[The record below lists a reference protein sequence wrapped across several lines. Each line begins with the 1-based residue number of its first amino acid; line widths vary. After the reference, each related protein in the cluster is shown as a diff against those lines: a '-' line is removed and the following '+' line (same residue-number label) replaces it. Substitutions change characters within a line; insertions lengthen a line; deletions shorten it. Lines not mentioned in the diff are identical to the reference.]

1 MGERITLSWLE
12 FDVLWEHLG
21 LGPHQPV
28 LAVPSPGVTPRERED
43 VRAKAW
49 ASLAARDLGRPDALD
64 GRLVRWLTALVC
76 PAWELDARMR
86 LTPHGPGT
94 AALIARTG
102 RHARVAVR
110 GNGDVTLWTVPH
122 DQLVNTAV
130 HLLPRHPPGHGRSIT
145 LPASVVDEAAA
156 GAGASADRFL
166 RALVAEGLG
175 RSEARKVADVLGN
188 VIRLAHFGAA
198 RNRPDGTRQRAAH
211 VVSVYDTP
219 AGRFSFT
226 RRNGWVTLVPGAE
239 ATLTRQM
246 DELLAHL

>member
-1 MGERITLSWLE
+1 MGERISLSWLE
-12 FDVLWEHLG
+12 FDVLWEHLD

-28 LAVPSPGVTPRERED
+28 LAVPSPGRTAREREEA
-43 VRAKAW
+43 RAKAW
-49 ASLAARDLGRPDALD
+49 TSLAAKELGRPDAPD
-64 GRLVRWLTALVC
+64 ERLVRWLTALVC

-86 LTPHGPGT
+86 LTPNGPGT
-94 AALIARTG
+94 TALIARTG

-122 DQLVNTAV
+122 DQLVNTAIR
-130 HLLPRHPPGHGRSIT
+130 LLPSHPQGAGRSTT
-145 LPASVVDEAAA
+145 LPASVVDEAAD

-166 RALVAEGLG
+166 RALVAAGLG

-198 RNRPDGTRQRAAH
+198 RNRPDGTRQRATH

-219 AGRFSFT
+219 AGRFLFT
-226 RRNGWVTLVPGAE
+226 RRNEWVTLVPGA
-239 ATLTRQM
+239 ATALTRQI
-246 DELLAHL
+246 DELLAQL